1 MIQMDTVVTESQP
14 QPPIPPDANPAL
26 RTVENRAAVAGLIAA
41 NIGFVVLFVG
51 GLTGIV
57 FGIIALARTRDP
69 RVRGRG
75 MAICAIVV
83 GLASLVT
90 SAFFTY
96 SLSKFQS
103 LP

>member
-1 MIQMDTVVTESQP
+1 MTEPTPDQTSQSAT
-14 QPPIPPDANPAL
+14 I
-26 RTVENRAAVAGLIAA
+26 ENRAAVAGLIAS

-51 GLTGIV
+51 GVAGIV

-69 RVRGRG
+69 RFRGRG

-83 GLASLVT
+83 GILSICT

-96 SLSKFQS
+96 SLYAHSKV
-103 LP
+103 LPGP

>member
-1 MIQMDTVVTESQP
+1 MGTNVTEQNQVYSGER
-14 QPPIPPDANPAL
+14 A
-26 RTVENRAAVAGLIAA
+26 TTENRAAVAGLIAS

-51 GLTGIV
+51 GVVGIV
-57 FGIIALARTRDP
+57 FGIIGLMRTHDP

-83 GLASLVT
+83 GVVSILT

-96 SLSKFQS
+96 SLYVQSKI
-103 LP
+103 LPGP

>member
-1 MIQMDTVVTESQP
+1 MNTETNVTERELDNSGKTGT
-14 QPPIPPDANPAL
+14 I
-26 RTVENRAAVAGLIAA
+26 ENRAAVAGLIAS

-51 GLTGIV
+51 GVVGIV
-57 FGIIALARTRDP
+57 FGIVALMRSRDP

-83 GLASLVT
+83 GVLSIGT

-96 SLSKFQS
+96 SLYMQSKIV
-103 LP
+103 PGP